1 MYISEDSTVLKNNAF
16 HSYRQILAGTALR
29 LGGGAS
35 ESAAPR
41 IALIRLLTTDIR
53 NKGAVAPSPLL

>member
-1 MYISEDSTVLKNNAF
+1 M
-16 HSYRQILAGTALR
+16 GTALR

-41 IALIRLLTTDIR
+41 IALISLLTTDIR
-53 NKGAVAPSPLL
+53 NRGAVAPSFLLVTYDNV